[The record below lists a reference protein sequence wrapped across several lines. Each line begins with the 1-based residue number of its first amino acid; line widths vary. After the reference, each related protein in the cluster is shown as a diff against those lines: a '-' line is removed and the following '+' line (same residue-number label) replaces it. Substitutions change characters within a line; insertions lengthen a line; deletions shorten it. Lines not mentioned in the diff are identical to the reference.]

1 MQQRKFA
8 AVVALIA
15 LVSVAACGGGGDE
28 AAAPTPDTNTPAATA
43 PDLSDAGG
51 ISGTVML
58 SGDAPAA
65 ETIQM
70 AADPFCQLAHSETV
84 TTSPVMTDAAG
95 GLMNVV
101 VHVAS
106 GLEGYSFP
114 AASGAAN
121 MGQSGCIY
129 DPHIVAMRTGQTLM
143 ILNDDDTLHNVN
155 VQPNDNAAFNQA
167 QPLAGMTIEKV
178 FDNAEVG
185 IPARCDV
192 HPWMSAF
199 INVFDHPYF
208 AVSGADGSF
217 SIENLPPGDYVI
229 EAWHET
235 LGTQTQSITVAPNE
249 TAAAGISFG
258 GN

>member
-1 MQQRKFA
+1 MQQRNLA
-8 AVVALIA
+8 AIVALIA
-15 LVSVAACGGGGDE
+15 LVAVAACGGGGDT
-28 AAAPTPDTNTPAATA
+28 AAPAPDTSAPAATA

-58 SGDAPAA
+58 VGDAPAA
-65 ETIQM
+65 EIIQM
-70 AADPFCQLAHSETV
+70 AADPFCQLAHSDTV
-84 TTSPVMTDAAG
+84 MTSPVMADAAG

-101 VHVAS
+101 VHVAG
-106 GLEGYSFP
+106 GLEGYTFP
-114 AASGAAN
+114 AASGVATI
-121 MGQSGCIY
+121 GQQGCIY
-129 DPHIVAMRTGQTLM
+129 EPHVVTLRAGQTLT

-155 VQPNDNAAFNQA
+155 VQPSDNAAFNQA

-208 AVSGADGSF
+208 AVSSADGSF

-235 LGTQTQSITVAPNE
+235 LGAQTQSITVAPNE
-249 TAAAGISFG
+249 TATAAISFG
-258 GN
+258 G

>member
-15 LVSVAACGGGGDE
+15 LVTIAACSGGDD
-28 AAAPTPDTNTPAATA
+28 AAAPTPDASAPAATA

-51 ISGTVML
+51 ISGTVMF

-65 ETIQM
+65 DIIQM
-70 AADPFCQLAHSETV
+70 AADPFCQLAHSDTV
-84 TTSPVMTDAAG
+84 TTSPVLVDDAG

-106 GLEGYSFP
+106 GLEGYTFP
-114 AASGAAN
+114 AASGPAS
-121 MGQSGCIY
+121 MGQNGCIY
-129 DPHIVAMRTGQTLM
+129 APHIVTLRAGQMLT

-155 VQPNDNAAFNQA
+155 VQPNENSAFNQA
-167 QPLAGMTIEKV
+167 QPLAGMIIEKV
-178 FDNAEVG
+178 FDNAEIG

-208 AVSGADGSF
+208 AVSGTDGSF
-217 SIENLPPGDYVI
+217 AIANLPPGDYVI

-249 TAAAGISFG
+249 TAAASISFG
-258 GN
+258 G

>member
-1 MQQRKFA
+1 MQQRNLA
-8 AVVALIA
+8 AIVALIA
-15 LVSVAACGGGGDE
+15 LVAVAACGGGGGDD
-28 AAAPTPDTNTPAATA
+28 AAPAPDTSAPAATA

-58 SGDAPAA
+58 VGDAPAP
-65 ETIQM
+65 ELIQM
-70 AADPFCQLAHSETV
+70 AADPFCQLAHSDTV
-84 TTSPVMTDAAG
+84 MTSPVMADAGG

-106 GLEGYSFP
+106 GLDGYTFP
-114 AASGAAN
+114 AASGTATI
-121 MGQSGCIY
+121 GQQGCIY
-129 DPHIVAMRTGQTLM
+129 SPHVVALRAGQMLK

-155 VQPNDNAAFNQA
+155 VQPSDNAAFNQA

-208 AVSGADGSF
+208 AVSSADGSF

-229 EAWHET
+229 EAWHEA

-249 TAAAGISFG
+249 TATAGISFG
-258 GN
+258 G

>member
-8 AVVALIA
+8 TVVAMIA
-15 LVSVAACGGGGDE
+15 LVVVGACGGGGGDD
-28 AAAPTPDTNTPAATA
+28 AAPAPDTSAPAATA

-51 ISGTVML
+51 ISGMVML
-58 SGDAPAA
+58 AGDAPAA
-65 ETIQM
+65 ETVQM
-70 AADPFCQLAHSETV
+70 AADPFCQTAHSSAV
-84 TTSPVMTDAAG
+84 MSSPVMADAAG

-101 VHVAS
+101 VHIAG

-114 AASGAAN
+114 AASGSATI
-121 MGQSGCIY
+121 GQQGCIY
-129 DPHIVAMRTGQTLM
+129 DPHVVALRAGQTLT

-155 VQPNDNAAFNQA
+155 VQPSDNAAFNQA

-208 AVSGADGSF
+208 AVSGTDGSF
-217 SIENLPPGDYVI
+217 SIDNLPPGDYVI

-249 TAAAGISFG
+249 TAAAAISFG
-258 GN
+258 G

>member
-1 MQQRKFA
+1 MQQRNLA
-8 AVVALIA
+8 AIVALIA
-15 LVSVAACGGGGDE
+15 LVAVAACGGGGD
-28 AAAPTPDTNTPAATA
+28 AAAPAPDTSAPAATA

-58 SGDAPAA
+58 VGDAPAA
-65 ETIQM
+65 ELIQM
-70 AADPFCQLAHSETV
+70 AADPFCQLAHSDTMM
-84 TTSPVMTDAAG
+84 TSPVMADAAG
-95 GLMNVV
+95 GLMNAV

-106 GLEGYSFP
+106 GLEGYTFP
-114 AASGAAN
+114 AASGAATI
-121 MGQSGCIY
+121 GQQGCIY
-129 DPHIVAMRTGQTLM
+129 NPHVVALRAGQTLT

-155 VQPNDNAAFNQA
+155 VQPSDNAAFNQA

-208 AVSGADGSF
+208 AVSSADGSF
-217 SIENLPPGDYVI
+217 SIESLPPGDYVI

-249 TAAAGISFG
+249 TATAAISFG
-258 GN
+258 G